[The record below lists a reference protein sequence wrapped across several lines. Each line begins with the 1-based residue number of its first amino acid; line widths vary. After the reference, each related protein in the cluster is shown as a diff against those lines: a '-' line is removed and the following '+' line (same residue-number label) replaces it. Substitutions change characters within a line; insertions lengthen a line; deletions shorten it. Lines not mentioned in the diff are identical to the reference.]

1 MVVDKV
7 QLFCYGRKEKKKE
20 NTVDGGDYVI
30 NEKEKNNDNV
40 IAMMVSVNKNIKPI
54 KEDSNYN
61 DMKINPLHA
70 FISDKKNY

>member
-20 NTVDGGDYVI
+20 NTVDGISDYV
-30 NEKEKNNDNV
+30 NEKEKNNDNI
-40 IAMMVSVNKNIKPI
+40 IAMVSMNKNIKPI

-61 DMKINPLHA
+61 DMKINPLHE
-70 FISDKKNY
+70 KKK